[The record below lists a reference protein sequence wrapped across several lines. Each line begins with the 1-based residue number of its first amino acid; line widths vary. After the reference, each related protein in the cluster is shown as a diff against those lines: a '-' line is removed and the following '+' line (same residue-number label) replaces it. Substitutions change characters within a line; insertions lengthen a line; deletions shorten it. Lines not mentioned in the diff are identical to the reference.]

1 MISRNKEWFTS
12 LPPCEAPVPC
22 GDGRHTVRWAAGEF
36 ELPSHPDVEAELV
49 LAALGGEKAGCVRVA
64 EAWHR
69 HTEDL
74 SMLMIGPRHPGDK
87 ITVTW
92 DSVQAIEAASGQQGW
107 AGTAGPIPSTPPLR
121 PGSRQQAY
129 RQAMKAEMA
138 RTLQRETDIFS
149 LLALGPAFG
158 FRLAGHVAAAH
169 ADQPAEADRPA
180 LSAAIYGRA
189 ALIAEEWFGIDPD
202 QVEGELAPVDTLG
215 TAETWGAVELTGKG
229 ADRRLR
235 IALPAHWL
243 ASVWACGL
251 ALVARHLV
259 VAVTRPGWPDAQ
271 VLALRAPGTEPVPL
285 DVHGTVDES
294 GLPHWQVSPA

>member
-1 MISRNKEWFTS
+1 MISQNEGWFLS

-22 GDGRHTVRWAAGEF
+22 GGGTHTVRWAAGSF
-36 ELPSHPDVEAELV
+36 ELPSHPDAEAELV
-49 LAALGGEKAGCVRVA
+49 LAALGGEKAGCVMIA

-74 SMLMIGPRHPGDK
+74 SMLMIGPRHSGDH

-92 DSVQAIEAASGQQGW
+92 DSV
-107 AGTAGPIPSTPPLR
+107 GTAGAASSQPGLAPVAGPSPSTSPPR
-121 PGSRQQAY
+121 PGSGPRAL
-129 RQAMKAEMA
+129 RQAIQAEMDRA
-138 RTLQRETDIFS
+138 RQRKTDVFS

-169 ADQPAEADRPA
+169 AGQLAEADRPA

-189 ALIAEEWFGIDPD
+189 ALIAEEWIGIDPD
-202 QVEGELAPVDTLG
+202 QVAGELAG
-215 TAETWGAVELTGKG
+215 GQTWGAVELTGKG
-229 ADRRLR
+229 AGRRLR
-235 IALPAHWL
+235 IALPADWL

-285 DVHGTVDES
+285 DVHGTVDAS
-294 GLPHWQVSPA
+294 GPPHWQISSA

>member
-1 MISRNKEWFTS
+1 MSR
-12 LPPCEAPVPC
+12 A
-22 GDGRHTVRWAAGEF
+22 
-36 ELPSHPDVEAELV
+36 
-49 LAALGGEKAGCVRVA
+49 
-64 EAWHR
+64 
-69 HTEDL
+69 
-74 SMLMIGPRHPGDK
+74 
-87 ITVTW
+87 
-92 DSVQAIEAASGQQGW
+92 
-107 AGTAGPIPSTPPLR
+107 
-121 PGSRQQAY
+121 
-129 RQAMKAEMA
+129 
-138 RTLQRETDIFS
+138 LQRKTDILS

-169 ADQPAEADRPA
+169 ADQPAAADRPA

-189 ALIAEEWFGIDPD
+189 ALIAEEWIGIDPD
-202 QVEGELAPVDTLG
+202 QVEGELADG
-215 TAETWGAVELTGKG
+215 ETWGTVELTGKG

-235 IALPAHWL
+235 IAMPASWL

-251 ALVARHLV
+251 GLVARHLV

>member
-1 MISRNKEWFTS
+1 MISQNEGWFLS

-36 ELPSHPDVEAELV
+36 ELPSHPDAEAELV
-49 LAALGGEKAGCVRVA
+49 LAALGGEKAGCVKVA

-69 HTEDL
+69 RTEDL
-74 SMLMIGPRHPGDK
+74 TMLMMGPRHSGDH
-87 ITVTW
+87 ISVTW
-92 DSVQAIEAASGQQGW
+92 DSVEIFETAGGQPGRPVAVAGPFPATPSPLPGRGPQALRQAIA
-107 AGTAGPIPSTPPLR
+107 
-121 PGSRQQAY
+121 
-129 RQAMKAEMA
+129 AEMERA
-138 RTLQRETDIFS
+138 RQRRTDVLS
-149 LLALGPAFG
+149 LLALGQAFG

-169 ADQPAEADRPA
+169 ADQPGDAVRPA

-189 ALIAEEWFGIDPD
+189 ALVAEEWIGIDPD
-202 QVEGELAPVDTLG
+202 QVAAELAGD
-215 TAETWGAVELTGKG
+215 ETWGAVGLTGKG
-229 ADRRLR
+229 AGRRLR

-243 ASVWACGL
+243 ACVWACGL

-271 VLALRAPGTEPVPL
+271 VLALRAPGAEPVPL

-294 GLPHWQVSPA
+294 GLPHWQVGSA

>member
-1 MISRNKEWFTS
+1 
-12 LPPCEAPVPC
+12 
-22 GDGRHTVRWAAGEF
+22 
-36 ELPSHPDVEAELV
+36 LPSHPDAEAELV
-49 LAALGGEKAGCVRVA
+49 LAALGGEKAGCVKVA

-69 HTEDL
+69 HNEDL
-74 SMLMIGPRHPGDK
+74 SMLMIGPRHCDDQ

-92 DSVQAIEAASGQQGW
+92 DSVHTIEAASGQPGL
-107 AGTAGPIPSTPPLR
+107 AGVAVASSFPSSARLR
-121 PGSRQQAY
+121 PGRGPQAL
-129 RQAMKAEMA
+129 RQAIQAEMD
-138 RTLQRETDIFS
+138 RTRQRKTDILS

-180 LSAAIYGRA
+180 LSAAVYGRT
-189 ALIAEEWFGIDPD
+189 ALIAEEWIGIDPD
-202 QVEGELAPVDTLG
+202 QVEGELADD
-215 TAETWGAVELTGKG
+215 ETWGAVELTGKG

-235 IALPAHWL
+235 IALPANWL

-259 VAVTRPGWPDAQ
+259 IAVTRPGWPDAQ
-271 VLALRAPGTEPVPL
+271 VLAWRAPGTEPVPL

-294 GLPHWQVSPA
+294 GVPHWQVSSA